1 MLIDPKEVVIEYE
14 GENLKFNISKFPA
27 TVGREIISKYPV
39 SNTPKI
45 GDYNVSEETMLKL
58 MKYVERIY
66 DDRVQELSSKA
77 LVDNHIPSWEVL
89 MKLEAL
95 MIEYNCSFFRNGKV
109 SNFLNKLKH
118 LADAKNIE
126 TLTVS
131 LVKLYQAVEPHLKN
145 SKQSTH

>member
-39 SNTPKI
+39 SNAPKI

-58 MKYVERIY
+58 MKYVERVY

-145 SKQSTH
+145 SKQSTR